1 MICKYYGDG
10 AIPSEIGSAGTRIT
24 WERFD
29 WPTLT
34 AEAAADVVRHVEAL
48 ELPKATSAAIGLV
61 GRVDL
66 FISETEP
73 FRMAKDELKAEEL
86 GAVLYLSLIH
96 I

>member
-1 MICKYYGDG
+1 MAMGQS
-10 AIPSEIGSAGTRIT
+10 SEIGSAGTRIT

-73 FRMAKDELKAEEL
+73 FRWRRT
-86 GAVLYLSLIH
+86 S
-96 I
+96 